1 LQAWNR
7 GISQDIAC
15 QGIVS
20 QGIVRR
26 SIIKE
31 NFSWSNIASRRAKRQ
46 KNLQDARQK
55 LLKLYPGLKVEIY
68 FARISG
74 LKIIFENQA

>member
-7 GISQDIAC
+7 GISPDIAC
-15 QGIVS
+15 

-55 LLKLYPGLKVEIY
+55 LPKLYPGLKVEIY

-74 LKIIFENQA
+74 LKTIFENQA